1 MTTTTTTTTRC
12 RPAATEAR
20 PQSLLVQRATTK
32 GRRRR
37 RRRRRRRSRRSSAE
51 ERRRRHLNASV
62 CRRFILRKRRDTL
75 WYYLCVCFW
84 ITQHAKHT
92 FRVTTR
98 RARHF
103 CDLKNISSLCCI
115 LFVSVVKVSSSSV
128 ETHTQKKEES
138 LLLSWLGVGSQ
149 IYIIK

>member
-37 RRRRRRRSRRSSAE
+37 RRRRSRRSSAE

-62 CRRFILRKRRDTL
+62 CRRFIIRKRRDTL
-75 WYYLCVCFW
+75 WYLCVCFW

-98 RARHF
+98 RARHSTLLRLKKYLFSLFYSF
-103 CDLKNISSLCCI
+103 CFSRRVL
-115 LFVSVVKVSSSSV
+115 VVGRK
-128 ETHTQKKEES
+128 THTQKRRES
-138 LLLSWLGVGSQ
+138 SSLVFGGGVPNV
-149 IYIIK
+149 I

>member
-37 RRRRRRRSRRSSAE
+37 RRRRRRSRRSSAE

-75 WYYLCVCFW
+75 SYYLCVCFW

-103 CDLKNISSLCCI
+103 CDLKNISSSLCCI
-115 LFVSVVKVSSSSV
+115 FFLFQSSQCPRRRSKH
-128 ETHTQKKEES
+128 THTKKKRVFFS
-138 LLLSWLGVGSQ
+138 RGWGWGPK
-149 IYIIK
+149 YI

>member
-37 RRRRRRRSRRSSAE
+37 RRRRRRSRRSSAE

-75 WYYLCVCFW
+75 SYYLCVCFW

-103 CDLKNISSLCCI
+103 CDLKNISSSLCCI
-115 LFVSVVKVSSSSV
+115 LFVSVVTVSSSSV
-128 ETHTQKKEES
+128 ETHTHKKEES